1 MLKENAQA
9 TDSIL
14 KKNEGKIKT
23 VPGNQKTRGFP
34 TNNPSLE
41 KSLKDI
47 LEKGGRKR
55 EGEKKKQQESSEIR
69 LIIKET
75 GKDAG
80 EAYQMLSVWSSKV
93 LLGEILC
100 TQAAEH
106 WRRTASEF
114 WGGSV
119 LQDLKSLHH
128 QKWS

>member
-1 MLKENAQA
+1 MKRGAEKE
-9 TDSIL
+9 
-14 KKNEGKIKT
+14 K
-23 VPGNQKTRGFP
+23 
-34 TNNPSLE
+34 
-41 KSLKDI
+41 
-47 LEKGGRKR
+47 
-55 EGEKKKQQESSEIR
+55 EKKKNKQESSEIR